1 MTPATATFDK
11 NTSGEN
17 HKDLAITATSGTGG
31 KVSKLYLGDTEVPKG
46 TNGANWSVSNG
57 EITIEKEYLSTL
69 TAGEKVFTVTFTKD
83 NSCTLK
89 ITIEDTTTA
98 G

>member
-1 MTPATATFDK
+1 MAPATAAFDL

-17 HKDLAITATSGTGG
+17 YKDLAITATSGTGG
-31 KVSKLYLGDTEVPKG
+31 TVSKLYLGGTEVPKSSG
-46 TNGANWSVSNG
+46 TNWSLSNG
-57 EITIEKEYLSTL
+57 VITVEKEYLSTL

-83 NSCTLK
+83 NSCTLT
-89 ITIEDTTTA
+89 ITIEDTTA